1 MLFLLRDLFTETIS
15 QIDVMFL
22 KYCSHVVGGGSL
34 LVQFKTTIITKL
46 TFLLAG
52 SQWEIYEKL
61 TKIRRLHG
69 IVTRV
74 LYTQFT

>member
-1 MLFLLRDLFTETIS
+1 MDTLYAHRHTALCVKS
-15 QIDVMFL
+15 
-22 KYCSHVVGGGSL
+22 
-34 LVQFKTTIITKL
+34 QFKTVIIRKL